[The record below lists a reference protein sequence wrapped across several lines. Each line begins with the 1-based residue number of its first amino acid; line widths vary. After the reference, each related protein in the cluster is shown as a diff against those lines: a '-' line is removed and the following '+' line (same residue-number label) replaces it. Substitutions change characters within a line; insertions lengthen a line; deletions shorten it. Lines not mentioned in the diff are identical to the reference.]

1 MLALVTVGRGRLNGK
16 PPANPMAAWD
26 RPRCCGVWQVARP
39 AIRTRYSPR
48 FRRARQIRWRH
59 WSGQRLRHITDQILH
74 RENGFRLGKGIANWR
89 QRPHIDHD
97 RCGIFV
103 RHGPFLLIWD
113 EREQGA
119 FVVAKSFAYGS
130 RALIVAPGSGAHFR
144 SGVRL
149 GAITTLRKYLTGPEL
164 LIEGPTGAFQSC
176 SEWQRMHPVTRLAG

>member
-1 MLALVTVGRGRLNGK
+1 MLAPVTVGRGRLNGN
-16 PPANPMAAWD
+16 PPANAMAAWD
-26 RPRCCGVWQVARP
+26 RPRGCGVWQVARP

-48 FRRARQIRWRH
+48 FSGLDRSGGGTGAAKGCGTLRIRYF
-59 WSGQRLRHITDQILH
+59 T

-89 QRPHIDHD
+89 QRPHINHD

-103 RHGPFLLIWD
+103 RHGPFLLIWH

-176 SEWQRMHPVTRLAG
+176 SEWQRMYPVTRLAG